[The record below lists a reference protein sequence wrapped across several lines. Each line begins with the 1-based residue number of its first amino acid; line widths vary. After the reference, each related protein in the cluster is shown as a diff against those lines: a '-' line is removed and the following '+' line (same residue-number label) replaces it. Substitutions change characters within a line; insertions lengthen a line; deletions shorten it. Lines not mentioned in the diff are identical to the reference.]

1 MTKKNS
7 QPLLRKITHIEALIR
22 LIKDDFLREQLMP
35 DLKTLNSV
43 ISELESLTEI
53 DHNQNIGPIN

>member
-22 LIKDDFLREQLMP
+22 LIKDDFLREQTMP
-35 DLKTLNSV
+35 NLNTINSI
-43 ISELESLTEI
+43 ISELESLSEL
-53 DHNQNIGPIN
+53 DLNQNIGSIN